1 YRADGEIE
9 YLGRNDEQV
18 KLRGFRIELGEI
30 GAALGACEGVDEAV
44 VLMRGEGGDRRL
56 VGYYTGA
63 EALDPAALREA
74 LLGRLPEYMVP

>member
-1 YRADGEIE
+1 FVPNPFGEPGSRMYRTGDVARYRADGEIE

-63 EALDPAALREA
+63 
-74 LLGRLPEYMVP
+74 